1 MSEPA
6 VASLSVTELVDEFRR
21 LALQLGNS
29 WDLGVAPDRRRR
41 TPERAARVAR
51 MNVLTPDMR
60 RRAPAE
66 TLKTLLSDPER
77 DVCAWA
83 WGRFRDIDEDLARAA
98 VAGLC
103 EDVSTREAF
112 DSIAHARMPPPKHP
126 TLPEMNTD
134 ALTARF
140 ADACLRKFWAR
151 HAGRDGDPVDV
162 ELRNGIVRE
171 IHALRVELKRRG
183 ALERLL
189 PLLNSDNITQRADA
203 ARATLQVAPERAVQV
218 LEAVAGEKDS
228 DESPWA
234 LGSLESYRRGE
245 SFW

>member
-1 MSEPA
+1 MMSQGAAEPA
-6 VASLSVTELVDEFRR
+6 LADLVKAFRDLADELGS
-21 LALQLGNS
+21 AWG
-29 WDLGVAPDRRRR
+29 LGVRRERYRR

-51 MNVLTPDMR
+51 MNALIPELR
-60 RRAPAE
+60 SQAPAE
-66 TLKTLLSDPER
+66 MLTALMEDENIDTRTWAAMRFFDLDEELSQ
-77 DVCAWA
+77 
-83 WGRFRDIDEDLARAA
+83 AA
-98 VAGLC
+98 IAGLC

-112 DSIAHARMPPPKHP
+112 DCIEHARTPPPKHP
-126 TLPEMNTD
+126 ALSELNTD
-134 ALTARF
+134 ELTARF

-171 IHALRVELKRRG
+171 IHALRVELKRQA

-218 LEAVAGEKDS
+218 LEAVASKNDPN
-228 DESPWA
+228 ESPWA
-234 LGSLESYRRGE
+234 WQSLDSYRRGE